1 MQFRKIVFTRVL
13 VILFISFL
21 ASCSSN
27 LNVEEKEEEASSE
40 FVSLTREQ
48 MEVINLQLIEFKP
61 RSLTIEIPVSGSL
74 DLLPQDK
81 AFVSSIVGGIV
92 KDIRVI
98 EGDEVRKGEH
108 LATIEHP
115 NIIQLQQD
123 YINHLNTLKYLKIDF
138 ERQSILNDGG
148 VGADKKFQKINADYK
163 NQQSLVNGLE
173 IKLKML
179 GLDVTKISNGVMF
192 SGIPIVSPIKGS
204 ISKVNINLGTHVE
217 PLKKLFE
224 IVNNEKLHAD
234 FRIYESDISKVEKGQ
249 KIYFTTHAS
258 TKEYVGEIHAI
269 SAVFEENQKS
279 LHVHADISNSKK
291 ELFPNMYIKGKI
303 IIESID
309 VLALPEEAVL
319 VENELSYI
327 FVKTEKNETEVDKA
341 SEDNE
346 EKWTFR
352 KTEIIRGIKSG
363 KYYQIKLLSEIPKNA
378 QIVSYGAYYLLAEM
392 GKGEVEDDD

>member
-173 IKLKML
+173 I
-179 GLDVTKISNGVMF
+179 N
-192 SGIPIVSPIKGS
+192 
-204 ISKVNINLGTHVE
+204 
-217 PLKKLFE
+217 
-224 IVNNEKLHAD
+224 
-234 FRIYESDISKVEKGQ
+234 
-249 KIYFTTHAS
+249 
-258 TKEYVGEIHAI
+258 
-269 SAVFEENQKS
+269 
-279 LHVHADISNSKK
+279 
-291 ELFPNMYIKGKI
+291 
-303 IIESID
+303 
-309 VLALPEEAVL
+309 
-319 VENELSYI
+319 
-327 FVKTEKNETEVDKA
+327 
-341 SEDNE
+341 
-346 EKWTFR
+346 
-352 KTEIIRGIKSG
+352 
-363 KYYQIKLLSEIPKNA
+363 
-378 QIVSYGAYYLLAEM
+378 
-392 GKGEVEDDD
+392 